1 MYKYLYNHY
10 VVKDLEAA
18 GIAVAYINYAS
29 GELRV
34 DVPTA
39 DVDDA
44 EAIVLDTLDAEG
56 VYAQVVDRVVLG
68 YLTQI
73 YFEA

>member
-18 GIAVAYINYAS
+18 GISVATINYAS
-29 GELRV
+29 GELLV
-34 DVPTA
+34 AVPTA

-56 VYAQVVDRVVLG
+56 VYAQVVDREVLG
-68 YLTQI
+68 YLTHI